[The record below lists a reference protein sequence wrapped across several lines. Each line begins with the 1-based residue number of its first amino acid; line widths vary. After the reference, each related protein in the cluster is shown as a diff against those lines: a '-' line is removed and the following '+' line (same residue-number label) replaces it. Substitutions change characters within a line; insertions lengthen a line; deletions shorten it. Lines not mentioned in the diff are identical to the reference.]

1 MRVIGLTKPR
11 GAMKVKGGRSSERS
25 PGPIP
30 DRVRRGRGRPIPK
43 RGRRGGARGEFL
55 SPVSAAG
62 LVGARLALW
71 SGGQPPSPVR
81 RGAQA
86 RDLPLDAVARICCWP
101 RRLCLGSQL
110 ACRVSLG
117 GSLRAGRALAG
128 SSFPSARPAR
138 FRSPILLCPAW
149 PSARAVG
156 KYHEQTCWDPKDG
169 ELCLA
174 RMKPE
179 ETLVEVRS
187 NSDVQID
194 CQSWV

>member
-1 MRVIGLTKPR
+1 MAAADPHQS
-11 GAMKVKGGRSSERS
+11 GAAEA
-25 PGPIP
+25 
-30 DRVRRGRGRPIPK
+30 
-43 RGRRGGARGEFL
+43 ARGVRPFPPLAPPASRAPGSL
-55 SPVSAAG
+55 SG
-62 LVGARLALW
+62 
-71 SGGQPPSPVR
+71 PPPVR

-101 RRLCLGSQL
+101 RRLCLGSRL

>member
-1 MRVIGLTKPR
+1 MSPFLPSLPPASWGTGALGGPGSVLR
-11 GAMKVKGGRSSERS
+11 G
-25 PGPIP
+25 P
-30 DRVRRGRGRPIPK
+30 
-43 RGRRGGARGEFL
+43 L
-55 SPVSAAG
+55 
-62 LVGARLALW
+62 
-71 SGGQPPSPVR
+71 VR

-86 RDLPLDAVARICCWP
+86 RDLPFDAVARICCWP
-101 RRLCLGSQL
+101 HRLCLGSRL
-110 ACRVSLG
+110 VRRVSLG
-117 GSLRAGRALAG
+117 GLWVGVSAPPR
-128 SSFPSARPAR
+128 ARPAR
-138 FRSPILLCPAW
+138 FRLPILLCPEW

-156 KYHEQTCWDPKDG
+156 KYQEQTCWDPKDG